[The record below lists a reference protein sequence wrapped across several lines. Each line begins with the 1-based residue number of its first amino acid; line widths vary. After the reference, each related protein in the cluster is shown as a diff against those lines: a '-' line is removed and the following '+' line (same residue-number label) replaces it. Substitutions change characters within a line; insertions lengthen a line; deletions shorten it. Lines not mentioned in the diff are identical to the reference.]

1 MKTIHNKMKYLLSI
15 IAAMLVFCSSAE
27 AQRLRLGDRT
37 PDISIGA
44 TLGTPMDNILQ
55 KYICMVFIHSESAPA
70 VDAADRLCDELIS
83 ADDDMAIVL
92 LTAEEKT
99 EDNAL
104 LNSFVSHN
112 TSVAF
117 DNNHHTFRSFGINY
131 VPFGVI
137 FDKKKQRIEW
147 FGSLQHLDRRVI
159 ANILK

>member
-1 MKTIHNKMKYLLSI
+1 MKYIISI

-37 PDISIGA
+37 PDIAIGT
-44 TLGTPMDNILQ
+44 TLGTPIDNITH

-70 VDAADRLCDELIS
+70 VDAADRLCDEVIS

-92 LTAEEKT
+92 LTAEAET

-112 TSVAF
+112 CSVAF
-117 DNNHHTFRSFGINY
+117 DNHNHTFRSFDISY

-137 FDKKKQRIEW
+137 FDSKKHRIEW
-147 FGSLQHLDRRVI
+147 FGSLQHLDRETIKR
-159 ANILK
+159 ILK

>member
-44 TLGTPMDNILQ
+44 TLGTPIDNILQ

-83 ADDDMAIVL
+83 AYDDMAIVL

-147 FGSLQHLDRRVI
+147 FGSLQHLDRRAI
-159 ANILK
+159 TNILK